1 MSFSIGGGG
10 LRMGPRGAIQNFGDS
25 EEGRAFDRRIVLRLL
40 VFLRPHWVRM
50 AVAFVLMLVA
60 SALTLA
66 APYLIKVAI
75 DGPIAEGD
83 AAGLARIALLLAAA
97 FGALYVASFGQQ
109 YLLSW
114 VGQRVLVTFRDQL
127 FLTLLPE

>member
-1 MSFSIGGGG
+1 M
-10 LRMGPRGAIQNFGDS
+10 
-25 EEGRAFDRRIVLRLL
+25 V
-40 VFLRPHWVRM
+40 
-50 AVAFVLMLVA
+50 VAFVLMLVA

-75 DGPIAEGD
+75 DEPIAEGD

-97 FGALYVASFGQQ
+97 FGGLYVASFGQQ

-114 VGQRVLVTFRDQL
+114 VGQRVLATFRDQL
-127 FLTLLPE
+127 FRHLQDCRWAITIPTSSA